1 MTILIGILLALVVG
15 ILPMAVYAL
24 ILWWFDRYE
33 KEPLGLL
40 IAAFLWGAI
49 PAIIFS
55 LIAEL
60 ALDIPISYFVE
71 PVAANLIGAAVVA
84 PVVEEIFKGMA
95 LLLLLLF
102 FRKEIDS
109 PLDGIIYGGLVGF
122 GFAAVENVLYFATE
136 FMESGLGGVAVLMIL
151 RAFLF
156 GLNHALFTG
165 LTGLGLA
172 LARTTPNWLVKAGAP
187 VAGLLLGMT
196 AHGIHNGG
204 MALGAE
210 LCWPCLI
217 AFASDWGGVLM
228 LLAVIVW
235 ASVRE
240 QRWIATFL
248 ADEVERGTLSQDDY
262 AVVCSYTRRVATRAN
277 ALFSGDFRR
286 WWSLGRYY
294 RLATELAFNKHRL
307 TRFPSEKDTRERVVR
322 LRKQV
327 KEMTETRRRNA
338 QYAPRIGQ

>member
-1 MTILIGILLALVVG
+1 MVTLVGILLILIVG
-15 ILPMAVYAL
+15 ILPMVTYAL

-40 IAAFLWGAI
+40 IAAFLWGAV

-55 LIAEL
+55 LVAEL
-60 ALDIPISYFVE
+60 VLDIPISYFVE
-71 PVAANLIGAAVVA
+71 PVTASLIGATVVA
-84 PVVEEIFKGMA
+84 PIAEEIFKGLA
-95 LLLLLLF
+95 LVFLLLF

-122 GFAAVENVLYFATE
+122 GFATVENVFYFASE
-136 FMESGLGGVAVLMIL
+136 FVESGLAGVVLLTIF

-172 LARTTPNWLVKAGAP
+172 LVHTSPNRLVKIGAP
-187 VAGLLLGMT
+187 IVGLLAGMT
-196 AHGIHNGG
+196 AHGIHNSSVTF
-204 MALGAE
+204 GAE

-217 AFASDWGGVLM
+217 ALASDWGGVLL

-235 ASVRE
+235 TSVRE
-240 QRWIATFL
+240 QRWIVDFL
-248 ADEVERGTLSQDDY
+248 SDEVEEGTLSQRDY
-262 AVVCSYTRRVATRAN
+262 DVICSYTKRVAERAD

-286 WWSLGRYY
+286 WLDLGRYY
-294 RLATELAFNKHRL
+294 RLATELAFDKRRL
-307 TRFPSEKDTRERVVR
+307 TNFPAERDTQARVVQ
-322 LRKQV
+322 LRNQV
-327 KEMTETRRRNA
+327 AVLGNKL
-338 QYAPRIGQ
+338 